1 MSEVARQANVLA
13 VERQGTEPFRRPWLI
28 GLGILVLLAVAG
40 AAAFM
45 EINKE
50 IGHGPNQF
58 VLSSGSTRPGHINY
72 SYNTF
77 NGLARDKSQVN
88 IGQTIQVTFSTNVT
102 KGSLSMEVK
111 DPTGGSLWR
120 VNVPE
125 HQTRHGTAQI
135 SAHRSG
141 QYQFVVTGL
150 DTGGSFD
157 LSWRVK

>member
-1 MSEVARQANVLA
+1 MSEAARQANVLS
-13 VERQGTEPFRRPWLI
+13 VERQGTTPLWRPWLI

-45 EINKE
+45 EISKE

-58 VLSSGSTRPGHINY
+58 VLSSGSTSPGHITY
-72 SYNTF
+72 RYNTF
-77 NGLARDKSQVN
+77 NGLAREKSQVN
-88 IGQTIQVTFSTNVT
+88 TSQTIQVTFATHVT
-102 KGSLSMEVK
+102 KGSLAMEVK
-111 DPTGGSLWR
+111 DPTGASLWR

-125 HQTRHGTAQI
+125 HQTRQGTTQI
-135 SAHRSG
+135 TAHRSG
-141 QYQFVVTGL
+141 EYQFVVTGL

>member
-1 MSEVARQANVLA
+1 MSEAARQANVTSA
-13 VERQGTEPFRRPWLI
+13 ERQVSVPFRRPWLI
-28 GLGILVLLAVAG
+28 GLVILVLLAVAG
-40 AAAFM
+40 VAAYT
-45 EINKE
+45 EISQE

-58 VLSSGSTRPGHINY
+58 VLSSGSTSPGHITY
-72 SYNTF
+72 HYNTF
-77 NGLARDKSQVN
+77 NGLAREKSQVN

-102 KGSLSMEVK
+102 KGSLSLEVK

-135 SAHRSG
+135 SAHRTG